1 MTLIENNKKIKNG
14 NDEQQGA
21 NIKPKLGWKK
31 SNFKVI
37 GFAFLIAFGLVLYVI
52 IAYKELWLGT
62 INRLSPFS
70 SHKNRNQKLHHEE
83 TAQNINEN
91 SLKNGQ
97 ELPRFAPDS
106 DEEDSDVS
114 VDTDDLS
121 PYDKYTEGTITDKSQ
136 EIASANLINDLND
149 YRIYLANVNE
159 FLQKFYKDQ
168 QYSENLDIIMRV
180 ELPKEFEEVMMLC
193 KRYDSILAQNAPSY
207 EQVLLFDTDI
217 FSKFLKIRK
226 ETSSY
231 KERKELKAKIENK
244 IGSFIEYA
252 FSVDLQQEFL
262 E

>member
-14 NDEQQGA
+14 NDEQQGT
-21 NIKPKLGWKK
+21 NIKPKLGVKK
-31 SNFKVI
+31 SNFKVM

-114 VDTDDLS
+114 GDNDDLS
-121 PYDKYTEGTITDKSQ
+121 PYDKYTEGTLTDKSQ

-159 FLQKFYKDQ
+159 LLQKFYKDQ

-207 EQVLLFDTDI
+207 EQVLLFNTDI

-226 ETSSY
+226 ETASY

-244 IGSFIEYA
+244 IDSFIEYA

>member
-1 MTLIENNKKIKNG
+1 MTLIESNKKIKNG
-14 NDEQQGA
+14 NDKQQGA
-21 NIKPKLGWKK
+21 NIKPKLGWK
-31 SNFKVI
+31 
-37 GFAFLIAFGLVLYVI
+37 
-52 IAYKELWLGT
+52 
-62 INRLSPFS
+62 
-70 SHKNRNQKLHHEE
+70 
-83 TAQNINEN
+83 N

-106 DEEDSDVS
+106 DEQDLDVS
-114 VDTDDLS
+114 DDTDDLS
-121 PYDKYTEGTITDKSQ
+121 PYDKYTEDTITDKRQ
-136 EIASANLINDLND
+136 EIASANIINDLND

-168 QYSENLDIIMRV
+168 PYSENLDIIMRV
-180 ELPKEFEEVMMLC
+180 ELPKEFEEVMVLC

-226 ETSSY
+226 ETASY